1 MSPLGTSGP
10 VALQGTETV
19 LGVSRAVSRPLASKH
34 VKVRLYCILL
44 VS

>member
-19 LGVSRAVSRPLASKH
+19 LGVSKHYLARWRQSM
-34 VKVRLYCILL
+34 
-44 VS
+44 